1 MRGARSTVSPFC
13 PSACSRELDQHPPG
27 QAAQL
32 CSIALFSTWNA
43 SGSRCEG
50 RRRSTQSASERRV
63 AGPIGR
69 QWLAWFSRAAAV
81 PGFKMSQLIR
91 VSSSF
96 RLSLPEVR
104 ALIGRQTWRADM
116 KSQSRDRILRMVGK
130 CLKRAHEAER
140 QHRPE
145 KAKRYAAVS
154 QKLLESLE
162 RLRQQARP

>member
-1 MRGARSTVSPFC
+1 
-13 PSACSRELDQHPPG
+13 
-27 QAAQL
+27 
-32 CSIALFSTWNA
+32 
-43 SGSRCEG
+43 
-50 RRRSTQSASERRV
+50 
-63 AGPIGR
+63 
-69 QWLAWFSRAAAV
+69 
-81 PGFKMSQLIR
+81 
-91 VSSSF
+91 
-96 RLSLPEVR
+96 
-104 ALIGRQTWRADM
+104 M